1 MKKKRGTCNN
11 CKKRMTHKCDNYKA
25 EGKYLSDGDSCAG
38 WKGEKQSATS
48 KKRISC

>member
-25 EGKYLSDGDSCAG
+25 EGKYLNDVDSCAG
-38 WKGEKQSATS
+38 RKGEKENATR
-48 KKRISC
+48 RIS